1 MPISRGQER
10 EERLARVWDLHS
22 RGLKHAEIALE
33 LGWSQQQASIDI
45 RHLKSQK
52 RFALSQHF
60 RELPSQYDTV
70 ISNLEQIRT
79 EVWKAVKV
87 TTSPRDKAVL
97 YSVLIN
103 VNEKYLEV
111 LSLNDIILANVENA
125 EKLVEEAK
133 ANIKEAKEQI
143 LKSEEEEAL
152 ASGLERP
159 SATDDDD
166 DDADASD
173 IESRVRQRV
182 AVALA
187 TNDAS
192 SISDSE
198 PKASDDD
205 DSDSDSAVVA
215 VVDDAND
222 ANDDVNDDNVNDDND
237 GESNSAI

>member
-1 MPISRGQER
+1 MPISREQER

-22 RGLKHAEIALE
+22 RGLKQAEIALE
-33 LGWSQQQASIDI
+33 LGWSQQQVSIDI

-79 EVWKAVKV
+79 DVWKAVRA

-143 LKSEEEEAL
+143 LKAANEEQEEEAL
-152 ASGLERP
+152 ASGLRP
-159 SATDDDD
+159 SASD
-166 DDADASD
+166 DDAND
-173 IESRVRQRV
+173 IESRVKRRV

-187 TNDAS
+187 TDAS
-192 SISDSE
+192 SSDSSRSSDSSSSE
-198 PKASDDD
+198 PQASDD
-205 DSDSDSAVVA
+205 
-215 VVDDAND
+215 N
-222 ANDDVNDDNVNDDND
+222 DNVDVDNDSND
-237 GESNSAI
+237 GERSSSTS

>member
-1 MPISRGQER
+1 MPISREHER

-22 RGLKHAEIALE
+22 RGLKQAEIALE
-33 LGWSQQQASIDI
+33 LGWSQQQVSIDI

-70 ISNLEQIRT
+70 ISKLEQIRT
-79 EVWKAVKV
+79 DVWKAVKT

-97 YSVLIN
+97 YSVLIS

-143 LKSEEEEAL
+143 LKATAEEEEEEQSL
-152 ASGLERP
+152 PRP
-159 SATDDDD
+159 
-166 DDADASD
+166 DDADD

-182 AVALA
+182 AVAMMEEESNGESSST
-187 TNDAS
+187 TNDS
-192 SISDSE
+192 SSDSSE
-198 PKASDDD
+198 PQASDGND
-205 DSDSDSAVVA
+205 VVV

-222 ANDDVNDDNVNDDND
+222 ANDVNDVND
-237 GESNSAI
+237 GEESLT